1 MTTETHSDPIAA
13 AIAKKRR
20 ELLTLRG
27 ELESQIKAIDKS
39 IALLGQAVQIFD
51 PSTKLHLDTHGIK
64 PKRNPRTRRVL
75 LDILREA
82 AKPLPMCE
90 IVDAWLVKEGLAP
103 TPGNRRILR
112 GRIQSALQAAKVQ
125 GIVERQGEDGWKV
138 ATERPNPAE

>member
-27 ELESQIKAIDKS
+27 ELESQIKAIDRS

-51 PSTKLHLDTHGIK
+51 PSTKLHLDAHGLK

-90 IVDAWLVKEGLAP
+90 IVDAWLVKEGLAA

-138 ATERPNPAE
+138 KA